1 MKKILALVLCLSF
14 LHLQGFCAI
23 TDDFA
28 EKTLDKNKIIVIN
41 LSGRG
46 DKDLEVILEK
56 LDEDKAGEKDE

>member
-1 MKKILALVLCLSF
+1 MKLA
-14 LHLQGFCAI
+14 
-23 TDDFA
+23 
-28 EKTLDKNKIIVIN
+28 KTLDKNKIIVIN